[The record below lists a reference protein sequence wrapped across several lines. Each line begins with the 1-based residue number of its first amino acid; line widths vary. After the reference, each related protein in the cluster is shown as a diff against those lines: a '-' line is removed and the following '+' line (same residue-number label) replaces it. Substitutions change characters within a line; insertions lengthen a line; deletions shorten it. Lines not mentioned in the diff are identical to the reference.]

1 MNVAVIVNPTAG
13 RGRGRRTWEQLKP
26 AAAASGHAVEAWETR
41 RPGDATGLAAQ
52 AAAAGI
58 DRVIA
63 LGGDGTLYETV
74 NGLVGTASTLGVIP
88 AGTGNDFCK
97 PMGIPTDPEAALAVA
112 LGDYTV
118 KLDVG
123 RAWDRFFLNSAG
135 IGFDAEVCRETNAI
149 PKYFGGTIPY
159 LVGVVKVLVRFRPRP
174 VTIDLDG
181 EVTPATITL
190 LAVGNGQYYG
200 GGMRIAPNASLTDG
214 LFDIITA
221 GDLTLPELLAAVPRI
236 YSGSHLRLP
245 KVGERRGRRLTVTS
259 EYPLAVHLDGEVAG
273 TLPVTIEILPA
284 ALEVAAPPGSGGG
297 PASM

>member
-1 MNVAVIVNPTAG
+1 MKVAVIVNPTAG
-13 RGRGRRTWEQLKP
+13 RGRGRKTWEQLKQ
-26 AAAASGHAVEAWETR
+26 AAAASGHDIETLETNG
-41 RPGDATGLAAQ
+41 PGDATRLAAR
-52 AAAAGI
+52 AAAEGA

-74 NGLVGTASTLGVIP
+74 NGLVGTRATMGVVP

-97 PMGIPTDPEAALAVA
+97 PMGIPTEPQAALAIA
-112 LGDYTV
+112 LGDHTV
-118 KLDVG
+118 RLDVG
-123 RAWDRFFLNSAG
+123 RAWNRYFLNSAG

-159 LVGVVKVLVRFRPRP
+159 LVGVAKVLVRFRPRP
-174 VTIDLDG
+174 VTIELDG
-181 EVTPATITL
+181 KVAQETITL

-221 GDLTLPELLAAVPRI
+221 GNLTLPELLVAVPRI

-245 KVGERRGRRLTVTS
+245 KVSEKRGRRLTVSS

-273 TLPVTIEILPA
+273 TLPVTIEILPG
-284 ALEVAAPPGSGGG
+284 ALEVAAPPAGGG
-297 PASM
+297 RA